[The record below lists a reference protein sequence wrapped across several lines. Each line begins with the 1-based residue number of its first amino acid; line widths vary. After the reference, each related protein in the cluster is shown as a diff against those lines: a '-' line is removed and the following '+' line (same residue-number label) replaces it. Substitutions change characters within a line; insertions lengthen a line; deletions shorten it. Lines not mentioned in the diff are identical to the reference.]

1 MSNVR
6 SLNMRQFKLAGRSGY
21 PWIFL
26 ALVVVANGVVFYSV
40 SSPKN
45 IELLVPVTGAVAAF
59 VYFLYTQHLQE
70 TRLFAELFHE
80 FNSRYDS
87 LNERLNSIAY
97 REQSSMLSF
106 EDRQVLFDYF
116 NLCAEEYLYFKSGYI
131 DLEVWQSWVSG
142 MRFFAKSPEV
152 LRLWSEE
159 LRSSSYYGFTLAL
172 LAAET

>member
-1 MSNVR
+1 
-6 SLNMRQFKLAGRSGY
+6 MRQFNLSSRRAY
-21 PWIFL
+21 PWIFVAL
-26 ALVVVANGVVFYSV
+26 AVIADVVVFFVVP
-40 SSPKN
+40 SPRN
-45 IELLVPVTGAVAAF
+45 VDLLVPVTGAVAAF

-80 FNSRYDS
+80 FNTRYND
-87 LNERLNSIAY
+87 LNEGLNDIAY
-97 REQSSMLSF
+97 REQSSMLSL

-159 LRSSSYYGFTLAL
+159 LRSSSYYGFSLAL
-172 LAAET
+172 LSAET